1 MEYNITRK
9 KASKMLNLSTRS
21 VDRYIKSGKLR
32 TKKDWK
38 IIMINKWDIDKLM
51 SNSKD
56 IKQEVIIPNKNERKN
71 KETESQEKEK
81 KEHSSVEEKEKIVT
95 TSKTTTIMENNQWLE
110 LVYTDLKNT
119 INEKDQLIQNLSM
132 KLWRAEEIAHNS
144 ISLIE
149 FKKSQFLLEESRGYL
164 NKEVEDLNKY
174 KKVLKRKLKYE
185 KRTNY
190 ILLTFMIILFLT
202 MVVVWFSKI

>member
-81 KEHSSVEEKEKIVT
+81 KS
-95 TSKTTTIMENNQWLE
+95 
-110 LVYTDLKNT
+110 
-119 INEKDQLIQNLSM
+119 
-132 KLWRAEEIAHNS
+132 IA
-144 ISLIE
+144 
-149 FKKSQFLLEESRGYL
+149 Q
-164 NKEVEDLNKY
+164 
-174 KKVLKRKLKYE
+174 
-185 KRTNY
+185 
-190 ILLTFMIILFLT
+190 
-202 MVVVWFSKI
+202 